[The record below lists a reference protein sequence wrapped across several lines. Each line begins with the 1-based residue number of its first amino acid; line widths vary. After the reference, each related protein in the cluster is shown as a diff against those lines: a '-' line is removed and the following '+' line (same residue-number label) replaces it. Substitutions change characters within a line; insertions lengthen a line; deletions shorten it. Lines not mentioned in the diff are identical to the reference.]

1 MDENKKR
8 LIAWV
13 KAHRTQLLLAGIS
26 VVAFIGAVL
35 CVKNREKLV
44 ELLEALENSIK
55 NPPTKNAATVPVPQ
69 MTKSVTEVVQ
79 LPRSYTSPQIPF
91 DVSQHIRTMSDRKH
105 HSAQKAAEA
114 EALGIS
120 LLPNQTLVDT
130 YTKCAV

>member
-13 KAHRTQLLLAGIS
+13 KAHRTQLLLTGIS

-35 CVKNREKLV
+35 CIKNREKLV
-44 ELLEALENSIK
+44 ELLDALENSIK
-55 NPPTKNAATVPVPQ
+55 NPPTKNTVTAPVPQ
-69 MTKSVTEVVQ
+69 MTESVAEVVK

-91 DVSQHIRTMSDRKH
+91 DVSQHIRTMSDGRH
-105 HSAQKAAEA
+105 HSAQKVAEA